1 MLLLNV
7 LFTRD
12 IEFNRLEVFGLLSW
26 SAREGFFE
34 MNVLDD
40 DGFIMFADC
49 VELSLF
55 ARELEGGA
63 EI

>member
-1 MLLLNV
+1 
-7 LFTRD
+7 
-12 IEFNRLEVFGLLSW
+12 
-26 SAREGFFE
+26 

-55 ARELEGGA
+55 ARELEVGA

>member
-1 MLLLNV
+1 
-7 LFTRD
+7 
-12 IEFNRLEVFGLLSW
+12 
-26 SAREGFFE
+26 

-40 DGFIMFADC
+40 NGFIMFADC